1 MMICLKQTSYV
12 VIDILFSVH
21 IVSMDVQNCKL
32 KNFAISTKFTLKH
45 DILTFVSEN
54 WTIWYL

>member
-54 WTIWYL
+54 